1 MGKKRRMNDKT
12 KRLRNMFEAPGLI
25 VAPGAHDALTAK
37 LIEHVGFEVAF
48 HTGYGTAASL
58 LGAPDMGLVSFYEM
72 VERIRY
78 IAHAVN
84 IPIFADGDTGYG
96 GIVNV
101 QRTVKEYIWAGASG
115 MFIEDQV
122 WPKRCGH
129 LEGKELISQDEMVKK
144 IKAAYDAKME
154 EDPDFILGARTDAI
168 AVYGFKEAIR
178 RANAY
183 AQAGVDFIFLDAP
196 ETEKQVRDIPKLIEK
211 PVMLNLIEGGKTPL
225 FTFKE
230 VEDMG
235 YKILAIPLT
244 ALYSATRAMLSALS
258 KLKERGA
265 LSPGDE
271 NMVTFEE
278 FSNIVNLHEFLKKEK
293 RYK

>member
-1 MGKKRRMNDKT
+1 MNNKT
-12 KRLRNMFEAPGLI
+12 KRLRKTFETPGLI
-25 VAPGAHDALTAK
+25 IAPGAHDALTAK

-58 LGAPDMGLVSFYEM
+58 LGAPDVGLVSFYEM
-72 VERIRY
+72 VERVRY
-78 IAHAVN
+78 IAHAVD

-129 LEGKELISQDEMVKK
+129 LEGKELIPQDEMVGK
-144 IKAAYDAKME
+144 IRAAYDAKME
-154 EDPDFILGARTDAI
+154 VDPDFILGARTDAI
-168 AVYGFKEAIR
+168 SVYGFEEAIK
-178 RANAY
+178 RANIY
-183 AQAGVDFIFLDAP
+183 AQAGADFIFLDAP

-211 PVMLNLIEGGKTPL
+211 PVMLNLIEGGRTPL

-265 LSPGDE
+265 LSLNDE
-271 NMVTFEE
+271 NMVTFKE
-278 FSNIVNLHEFLKKEK
+278 FADIVGLPEILKREK